1 MNGNKLMVDTNVL
14 LYLMQGDST
23 LVSILEGKNIYVS
36 FVTEL
41 ELYSFR
47 PLSQEEKSKINILLS
62 QCTIIDITAGIKQFT
77 IDLRQNYPIKLPDS
91 IIAGTSL
98 YLDIPLFSADK
109 GFKNIEPLDFIFYEK

>member
-91 IIAGTSL
+91 IIA
-98 YLDIPLFSADK
+98 
-109 GFKNIEPLDFIFYEK
+109 